1 MPVAAYPA
9 AMVEAMR
16 ATLAATPG
24 RRISA
29 RGRARAAVLVGVVAG
44 RSPRLLLIE
53 RSDTVVHHRGE
64 IAFPGGRMEAT
75 DRDLWRCCLREA
87 EEEVGLAAAAVE
99 LLGRLDDLVTSSGFV
114 VSPFVGVIDKLPKLV
129 AARREV
135 KRCFTP
141 AAAPLL
147 SRAAWT
153 LHPVWDGSGLRP
165 IYALA
170 SGRPPIWGA
179 TAAILVDL
187 ARRLDPPPA
196 AGAGVAEVV
205 APGGGSVYRP
215 RAEQVP
221 EPVARVAPTTA
232 GAGVAEVVAPGGGS
246 VYRPRAEQVP
256 EPVARVAPTTAG
268 AGVAEVVAPY
278 GCAAHRP
285 LAERAPELVARLL
298 AWYRPRGRDLP
309 WRRTRDPYRVW
320 LSEIMLQ
327 QTRVE
332 TVLPYYDRFLARL
345 PSLAALATADEDEVL
360 GLWEGLGYYRRARHL
375 HAAARAM
382 VAHGVPAD
390 SAGWARLPGVGR
402 STAGAIAAI
411 CFGERAPVLDGNVQR
426 VLARLL
432 ALRLAPATPMGGR
445 ILWSCATHLTPATET
460 ATYTQAIME
469 LGATCCTP
477 RRPDC
482 ATCPW
487 APACGG
493 RALDW
498 VAELPARTRRAPLPH
513 HREVAVVV
521 RRGDR
526 LLLRRRPDGTL
537 LAGLWAFPH
546 TRVVGGEGEGA
557 AARRLAAQL
566 LGRPSPPLAPLT
578 RLEHAYTHFRITLHA
593 FFLDPGG
600 EPAAAAGEW
609 VALAALD
616 TRPMAVTDRA
626 VARAAAAAFG

>member
-196 AGAGVAEVV
+196 
-205 APGGGSVYRP
+205 
-215 RAEQVP
+215 
-221 EPVARVAPTTA
+221 A

>member
-1 MPVAAYPA
+1 
-9 AMVEAMR
+9 MVEAMR

-221 EPVARVAPTTA
+221 EPVARVAPA
-232 GAGVAEVVAPGGGS
+232 
-246 VYRPRAEQVP
+246 
-256 EPVARVAPTTAG
+256 TAG

>member
-1 MPVAAYPA
+1 LPVAAYPA

-256 EPVARVAPTTAG
+256 EPVARVAPATAG
-268 AGVAEVVAPY
+268 A
-278 GCAAHRP
+278 
-285 LAERAPELVARLL
+285 
-298 AWYRPRGRDLP
+298 GRDLP

>member
-1 MPVAAYPA
+1 LPVAAYPA

-196 AGAGVAEVV
+196 
-205 APGGGSVYRP
+205 
-215 RAEQVP
+215 
-221 EPVARVAPTTA
+221 A

>member
-1 MPVAAYPA
+1 M
-9 AMVEAMR
+9 
-16 ATLAATPG
+16 
-24 RRISA
+24 
-29 RGRARAAVLVGVVAG
+29 
-44 RSPRLLLIE
+44 
-53 RSDTVVHHRGE
+53 
-64 IAFPGGRMEAT
+64 
-75 DRDLWRCCLREA
+75 
-87 EEEVGLAAAAVE
+87 
-99 LLGRLDDLVTSSGFV
+99 
-114 VSPFVGVIDKLPKLV
+114 
-129 AARREV
+129 
-135 KRCFTP
+135 
-141 AAAPLL
+141 
-147 SRAAWT
+147 
-153 LHPVWDGSGLRP
+153 
-165 IYALA
+165 
-170 SGRPPIWGA
+170 
-179 TAAILVDL
+179 
-187 ARRLDPPPA
+187 
-196 AGAGVAEVV
+196 
-205 APGGGSVYRP
+205 
-215 RAEQVP
+215 
-221 EPVARVAPTTA
+221 
-232 GAGVAEVVAPGGGS
+232 
-246 VYRPRAEQVP
+246 
-256 EPVARVAPTTAG
+256 
-268 AGVAEVVAPY
+268 AEVVAPY

>member
-221 EPVARVAPTTA
+221 EPVARVAPA
-232 GAGVAEVVAPGGGS
+232 
-246 VYRPRAEQVP
+246 
-256 EPVARVAPTTAG
+256 TAG

>member
-1 MPVAAYPA
+1 MAAYPA

-221 EPVARVAPTTA
+221 EPVARVAPA
-232 GAGVAEVVAPGGGS
+232 
-246 VYRPRAEQVP
+246 
-256 EPVARVAPTTAG
+256 TAG

>member
-196 AGAGVAEVV
+196 AGAGM
-205 APGGGSVYRP
+205 
-215 RAEQVP
+215 
-221 EPVARVAPTTA
+221 
-232 GAGVAEVVAPGGGS
+232 AEVVAPGGGS

>member
-1 MPVAAYPA
+1 
-9 AMVEAMR
+9 MVEAMR

-196 AGAGVAEVV
+196 
-205 APGGGSVYRP
+205 
-215 RAEQVP
+215 
-221 EPVARVAPTTA
+221 A

>member
-1 MPVAAYPA
+1 LPVAAYPA

-187 ARRLDPPPA
+187 AHRLDPPPA
-196 AGAGVAEVV
+196 
-205 APGGGSVYRP
+205 
-215 RAEQVP
+215 
-221 EPVARVAPTTA
+221 A

>member
-1 MPVAAYPA
+1 MAAYPA

-196 AGAGVAEVV
+196 
-205 APGGGSVYRP
+205 
-215 RAEQVP
+215 
-221 EPVARVAPTTA
+221 A

>member
-232 GAGVAEVVAPGGGS
+232 GAGVAEVD
-246 VYRPRAEQVP
+246 
-256 EPVARVAPTTAG
+256 
-268 AGVAEVVAPY
+268 APY